1 MSRTPTP
8 DPTIAM
14 PPTEQEQGPVPD
26 VRTARLQRHLQEVLD
41 GDELENCMRCGFCQP
56 ACPTFQ
62 ETGYEAASPRG
73 RIALMK
79 AVKDGLLVPDEAFR
93 HQLDLCLGCRA
104 CEPACPSGVRYG
116 HLLEQAREA
125 LAAHAPMPW
134 GVRLARKVFFT
145 HVFPHPR
152 RLKRLGRLLR
162 FYQTSGLQ
170 TAVRKSGL
178 LRLLPAHL
186 RDMEAI
192 LPVPSPRGVAE
203 ALGTRIPAKGR
214 ALATVGLFRGC
225 VMDVLYAETNANLAR
240 LLSEAGFDVVI
251 PPEQTCC
258 GALHAHAGDTATARR
273 LARRNIEAFRRAG
286 VDFVVL
292 AAGGCGAM
300 LQEYAHL
307 LPDNEGARW
316 LSARVRDASQ
326 LLVEIGRPLPLGRLE
341 ATVTYQDSCHLRNV
355 MGVHREVRQLLSSIP
370 GVTFRELPEADR
382 CCGSAG
388 IYNLTQP
395 EMAGRILERKI
406 NHVARLSPDLVATG
420 NPGCLLQMQ
429 LGLSRAGLHGSVR
442 AVHWVDVLAEALDA
456 APR

>member
-1 MSRTPTP
+1 MSPTSTPE
-8 DPTIAM
+8 PTTLGH
-14 PPTEQEQGPVPD
+14 PSEQEQGPALD
-26 VRTARLQRHLQEVLD
+26 ARTARLQKHLREALD

-93 HQLDLCLGCRA
+93 RQLDLCLGCRA

-116 HLLEQAREA
+116 RLLEAAREA

-134 GVRLARKVFFT
+134 HVRLARKAFFA

-170 TAVRKSGL
+170 RVVRKSGL
-178 LRLLPAHL
+178 LRLLPSHL
-186 RDMEAI
+186 RDMEAV
-192 LPVPSPRGVAE
+192 LPVPSPCGVGETLAP
-203 ALGTRIPAKGR
+203 RIPAKGR

-225 VMDVLYAETNANLAR
+225 VMDVLFAKTNVNLVR

-258 GALHAHAGDTATARR
+258 GALHAHAGDTALARQ
-273 LARRNIEAFRRAG
+273 LARRNIDAFRRAG

-307 LPDNEGARW
+307 LPDDEGARW
-316 LSARVRDASQ
+316 MGERVRDASQ
-326 LLVEIGRPLPLGRLE
+326 LLASCGRPLPLGRVE

-355 MGVHREVRQLLSSIP
+355 MGVHREVRALLSSIP

-388 IYNLTQP
+388 VYNLTQP
-395 EMAGRILERKI
+395 EMAGRILERKMG
-406 NHVARLSPDLVATG
+406 HVARLSPDLVATG

-429 LGLSRAGLHGSVR
+429 LGLHRAGLDGSVR
-442 AVHWVDVLAEALDA
+442 AMHWVDVLAEALDA

>member
-1 MSRTPTP
+1 MSPTSTPNP
-8 DPTIAM
+8 NAM
-14 PPTEQEQGPVPD
+14 ATSLETKEEPSLEA
-26 VRTARLQRHLQEVLD
+26 RTARLWKHLQEALD
-41 GDELENCMRCGFCQP
+41 ADELENCMRCGFCQP

-79 AVKDGLLVPDEAFR
+79 AVKDGFLVPDEAFR
-93 HQLDLCLGCRA
+93 SQLDLCLGCRA

-116 HLLEQAREA
+116 RLLEQAREA
-125 LAAHAPMPW
+125 LAAHAPTPW
-134 GVRLARKVFFT
+134 PIRLARKVVFAG
-145 HVFPHPR
+145 VFPHPR
-152 RLKRLGRLLR
+152 RLQRLGRLLR

-170 TAVRKSGL
+170 RVVRKSGL

-186 RDMEAI
+186 RDMEAV
-192 LPVPSPRGVAE
+192 LPVPSPRGVVE
-203 ALGTRIPAKGR
+203 TIGTRIPAKG
-214 ALATVGLFRGC
+214 APVATVGLFRGC
-225 VMDVLYAETNANLAR
+225 VMDVLYTETNVNLAR
-240 LLSEAGFDVVI
+240 LLSEAGFEVII

-258 GALHAHAGDTATARR
+258 GALHAHTGDTALARQ
-273 LARRNIEAFRRAG
+273 LARRNIAAFRRAG

-307 LPDNEGARW
+307 LPDDEGARW
-316 LSARVRDASQ
+316 MGERVRDASQ
-326 LLVEIGRPLPLGRLE
+326 LLASCGRPLPLGRVE

-388 IYNLTQP
+388 VYNLTQP
-395 EMAGRILERKI
+395 EMAGRILERKMG
-406 NHVARLSPDLVATG
+406 HVARLSPDLVATG

-429 LGLSRAGLHGSVR
+429 LGLHRAGLDGAVR
-442 AVHWVDVLAEALDA
+442 AMHWVDVVAEALDA